1 MEEYDFISIDF
12 LEDENAA
19 CPASHKLLHI
29 RVAEIEKEGDRYLRG
44 TSISSMIGGIKIEAR
59 MAMECGKALYV
70 YRALRYTKAVITELI
85 NGMKEERIL
94 KKEVLEVT
102 EILLAEFLMAAHFEI
117 FVMDMRDDV
126 PSSCLLTQKINEA
139 ACDIL
144 KLVTNL
150 QYGQFFSG
158 SFDEHLRRIQ
168 SGKLD
173 VPDYMIVVAFH
184 NVRSCINEIAAE
196 RRISDRSSDLFYLD
210 FDYLQESQKFLLTKT
225 VKDELVESSV
235 IHATFFNLSSLLP
248 ESVKIEWRNR
258 VSMASS
264 HFAHSCECCTTFF
277 SSKSSI
283 GVMSGCS
290 CNICIKCLDSF
301 VYQQSDIK
309 CPNCGVL
316 SEDYIPA
323 TGYNNIASMLV
334 EDSKIAIKRKLEDD
348 VTHENIENKKKRRIW
363 KDKNRKKSKL
373 IFNDHNR

>member
-1 MEEYDFISIDF
+1 MEEYDFISTDF
-12 LEDENAA
+12 LEDENAP
-19 CPASHKLLHI
+19 CPASHKLLHS
-29 RVAEIEKEGDRYLRG
+29 RVDEIEERGDLYLRG
-44 TSISSMIGGIKIEAR
+44 RSVSSMIEDIKVEAR

-70 YRALRYTKAVITELI
+70 YRAIRYTKALITELI
-85 NGMKEERIL
+85 SGMKEGRIL

-102 EILLAEFLMAAHFEI
+102 DTLLAEFLMAAHIEI

-150 QYGQFFSG
+150 QFGQFFSG

-173 VPDYMIVVAFH
+173 VSDYSIVVAFH

-196 RRISDRSSDLFYLD
+196 RRMSERLSDLFYLD
-210 FDYLQESQKFLLTKT
+210 FDYLQEARKFLLTKT
-225 VKDELVESSV
+225 VKDELVKSSV

-248 ESVKIEWRNR
+248 ESVKIEWRSR

-264 HFAHSCECCTTFF
+264 PLAHSCECCTSFF

-309 CPNCGVL
+309 CPNCEVL
-316 SEDYIPA
+316 SADYIPA

-334 EDSKIAIKRKLEDD
+334 EDSITALKRKVEDD
-348 VTHENIENKKKRRIW
+348 VTHENKKRR
-363 KDKNRKKSKL
+363 RM
-373 IFNDHNR
+373 